1 MGVNQSD
8 RQASVRAVTGTAWTY
23 EGDWSALFDSA
34 SIPAGSFNG
43 RLLAWIN
50 STMSASY
57 TELNG
62 AMQAYAVSQ
71 GAASWNELGTFT
83 PVHVPSG
90 FAYITGDRTSQITV
104 TATAGLMAGTL
115 SQLVNGNTAD
125 TGVYF
130 NAVAVAGKRVVFY
143 FNGATAY
150 IDEATMYTILG
161 GGAGLGTWKWRGS
174 NDGVGWTDIGGSFVL
189 SSTPNTFPMAS
200 MNGNLT
206 GWKYYAIEGVSG
218 TASAAPWVSEFQF
231 RQGS

>member
-71 GAASWNELGTFT
+71 GAASWNELGT
-83 PVHVPSG
+83 
-90 FAYITGDRTSQITV
+90 
-104 TATAGLMAGTL
+104 L
-115 SQLVNGNTAD
+115 
-125 TGVYF
+125 
-130 NAVAVAGKRVVFY
+130 
-143 FNGATAY
+143 
-150 IDEATMYTILG
+150 
-161 GGAGLGTWKWRGS
+161 
-174 NDGVGWTDIGGSFVL
+174 
-189 SSTPNTFPMAS
+189 
-200 MNGNLT
+200 
-206 GWKYYAIEGVSG
+206 
-218 TASAAPWVSEFQF
+218 
-231 RQGS
+231 